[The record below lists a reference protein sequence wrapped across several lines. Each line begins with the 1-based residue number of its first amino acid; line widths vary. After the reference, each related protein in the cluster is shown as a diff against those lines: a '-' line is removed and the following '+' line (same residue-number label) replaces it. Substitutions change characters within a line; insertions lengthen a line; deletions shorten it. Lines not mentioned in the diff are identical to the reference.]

1 MNASPLTLDALL
13 HAFALPPGERPR
25 RVAKATLS
33 DTVPTASDRKL
44 IDAKLARL
52 EWVAALNP
60 ATIGVPPGSE
70 DGLTIDTINLLV
82 AHTRGPL
89 PPRLAELIHR
99 AIPKPVILLHR
110 DEAGQGAAALSLATK
125 RAAER
130 EAGRVVTTA
139 LVDTGP
145 IDRAD
150 ATFLAELS
158 VTRLPTRDLS
168 ALYAGLVARVDAL
181 AAARAAGR
189 AFRLAEGPEQL
200 SHWRTTLTEIQALV
214 VERTTLAAAMRKES
228 RLAVRVELGEK
239 SRQLKLRLD
248 ALQSLLK

>member
-1 MNASPLTLDALL
+1 MK
-13 HAFALPPGERPR
+13 PG
-25 RVAKATLS
+25 
-33 DTVPTASDRKL
+33 
-44 IDAKLARL
+44 
-52 EWVAALNP
+52 
-60 ATIGVPPGSE
+60 
-70 DGLTIDTINLLV
+70 
-82 AHTRGPL
+82 RGP
-89 PPRLAELIHR
+89 PRSAR
-99 AIPKPVILLHR
+99 FAS
-110 DEAGQGAAALSLATK
+110 AACLFFATK

-181 AAARAAGR
+181 AAAR